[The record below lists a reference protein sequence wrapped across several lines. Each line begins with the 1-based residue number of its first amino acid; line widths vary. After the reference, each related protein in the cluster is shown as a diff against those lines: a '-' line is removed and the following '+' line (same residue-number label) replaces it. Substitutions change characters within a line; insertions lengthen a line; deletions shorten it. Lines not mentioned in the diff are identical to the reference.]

1 MKMAAPESR
10 GPPRPSADLQAGSGR
25 LRDDRA
31 EDPGNRP
38 ALCPI
43 LGRHWF
49 GVGLQDVREVYW
61 NQVRLGN
68 RLPVEPGVIALDGA
82 RR

>member
-49 GVGLQDVREVYW
+49 GRRFAGLGQ
-61 NQVRLGN
+61 RLPAERGGILIDGN
-68 RLPVEPGVIALDGA
+68 RS
-82 RR
+82 

>member
-1 MKMAAPESR
+1 MAALNL
-10 GPPRPSADLQAGSGR
+10 PPDF
-25 LRDDRA
+25 
-31 EDPGNRP
+31 DPV
-38 ALCPI
+38 LYPI
-43 LGRHWF
+43 LARHWF

>member
-1 MKMAAPESR
+1 MKMVAPESR

-38 ALCPI
+38 DLCPI
-43 LGRHWF
+43 LARHWF
-49 GVGLQDVREVYW
+49 GHRCGRAIDQGDFVD
-61 NQVRLGN
+61 
-68 RLPVEPGVIALDGA
+68 RLPHQRPLCIDEIGA
-82 RR
+82 RS